1 MAAILAQG
9 LRSVSAAFAA
19 LAPDG
24 AEDAKSKMGLALL
37 KMT

>member
-19 LAPDG
+19 SAPDG
-24 AEDAKSKMGLALL
+24 AEDAKSKMGLAVL